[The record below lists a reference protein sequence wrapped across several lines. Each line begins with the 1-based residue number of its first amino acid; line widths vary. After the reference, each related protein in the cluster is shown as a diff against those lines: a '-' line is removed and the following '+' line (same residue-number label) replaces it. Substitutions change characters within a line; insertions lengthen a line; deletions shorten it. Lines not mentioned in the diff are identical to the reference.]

1 MKHLLTSTLLCS
13 GVLLAADFWQS
24 KKPSEWSEKEARK
37 IVENSPWVK
46 EVQPSM
52 NMEGMGGGGMG
63 RGGRGGAGGGGGMM
77 GGGGGMGGA
86 PGGGG
91 MGADGGGMGGPMG
104 GPASGMQMP
113 KIKVAFETAT
123 PVAEAKAR
131 IEIKDVFAGLRED
144 FVVVSVTGMRGMGA
158 PRKGAEDPNRSKDMQ
173 ARLLQMTTLKVK
185 DDKVY
190 QPAEAKI
197 QQTPTGSVMLFAFP
211 RKELQITP
219 EDKQVT
225 FKTTMGP
232 MEISVKFNLKDMVFD
247 QKLSL

>member
-1 MKHLLTSTLLCS
+1 MKHLLTSTLICS
-13 GVLLAADFWQS
+13 SVLLAADFWQS
-24 KKPSEWSEKEARK
+24 KKPSEWTEKEARK
-37 IVENSPWVK
+37 MIESSPWVK
-46 EVQPSM
+46 DVQPSM
-52 NMEGMGGGGMG
+52 NAPVIGGGLGG
-63 RGGRGGAGGGGGMM
+63 RSGRGGASMGGMS
-77 GGGGGMGGA
+77 GGNMSADAGA
-86 PGGGG
+86 
-91 MGADGGGMGGPMG
+91 MNGPMG
-104 GPASGMQMP
+104 GPMAAPEVSGMQVP

-131 IEIKDVFAGLRED
+131 IAIKDVFQAIRGE
-144 FVVVSVTGMRGMGA
+144 FVVVSVAGMRSMGA
-158 PRKGAEDPNRSKDMQ
+158 PRQGGDDPNRSKEMQ
-173 ARLLQMTTLKVK
+173 ARLLQLTTLKVK

-190 QPAEAKI
+190 QPADAKI